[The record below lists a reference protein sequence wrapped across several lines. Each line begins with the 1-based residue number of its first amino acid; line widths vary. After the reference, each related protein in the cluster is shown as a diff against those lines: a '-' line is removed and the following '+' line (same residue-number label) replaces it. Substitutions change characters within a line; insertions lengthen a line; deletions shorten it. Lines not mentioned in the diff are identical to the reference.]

1 MEMIFV
7 LDALGETD
15 PSPSLSVVTAISSVS
30 SCCRRILG
38 ADCRSATAGL
48 QIAKCFRFRV
58 MIRAVNLSASI
69 PISLV
74 LLCVLHK

>member
-30 SCCRRILG
+30 KVVVGEFWVL
-38 ADCRSATAGL
+38 TAGARTRAAES
-48 QIAKCFRFRV
+48 QIQCF
-58 MIRAVNLSASI
+58 SI
-69 PISLV
+69 SRNR
-74 LLCVLHK
+74 

>member
-30 SCCRRILG
+30 KVVVGEFWVL
-38 ADCRSATAGL
+38 TAGARTRGGR
-48 QIAKCFRFRV
+48 IADTVFFDF
-58 MIRAVNLSASI
+58 A
-69 PISLV
+69 
-74 LLCVLHK
+74 